1 MQSNAPR
8 PSAST
13 ARRNRR
19 LRRAGQMGLGAG
31 HANTLANHRAN
42 SPRPQ
47 FTPTDIASVRIEHTA
62 VGNVCWLTDQSKVP
76 EDVRCVHNH
85 HCIEPYMRADGYRH
99 PVLITGLYQRE
110 GSSAL
115 GDIMARFQSVSAY
128 NGEDLGSYIYAKTY
142 VRKFLNVIPIRQGRE
157 RPEDGVFREPIPPGR
172 SPSNSKPIPW
182 SSVDKKGEP
191 ATATFQLELSP
202 ESQLLAKQSYVD
214 IEHVWEVPLRYL
226 KPYRFRGVWSKS
238 YSFRISKD
246 SYHVIAARTGQLVQP
261 YTPIDVVKARTFVST
276 LEEWYGFRPPV
287 RALWL
292 QKPALGRGLDSGHA
306 LDVKRL
312 QITAGKHTTR
322 FSEKMKNVN
331 KAGHGEV
338 HTTEAGGVTGSERHS
353 AIPFES
359 NIRSLQTDR
368 KLQSSTATTPRS
380 SGILN
385 PRAATF
391 SPRSMSTLKQT
402 SPISPLTIPPPAFFP
417 THEPN
422 SRAPETWEMPLP
434 NHQTA
439 YVLQEPIIPMSPFFN
454 SLGIGRDREFIY
466 KPGEPPI
473 RIRFPKEIKL
483 EIMSSKLDMMLVDE
497 DEEFLEDAQCPR
509 DFLADW

>member
-1 MQSNAPR
+1 M
-8 PSAST
+8 
-13 ARRNRR
+13 
-19 LRRAGQMGLGAG
+19 
-31 HANTLANHRAN
+31 
-42 SPRPQ
+42 
-47 FTPTDIASVRIEHTA
+47 
-62 VGNVCWLTDQSKVP
+62 
-76 EDVRCVHNH
+76 
-85 HCIEPYMRADGYRH
+85 
-99 PVLITGLYQRE
+99 
-110 GSSAL
+110 
-115 GDIMARFQSVSAY
+115 
-128 NGEDLGSYIYAKTY
+128 
-142 VRKFLNVIPIRQGRE
+142 RKFLNVIPIRQGRE

-172 SPSNSKPIPW
+172 NPSNSKPIPW

-214 IEHVWEVPLRYL
+214 IEHVWEVPLRYI

-246 SYHVIAARTGQLVQP
+246 SYHVIAARTGQLAQP
-261 YTPIDVVKARTFVST
+261 YTPIEVVKARTFIST

-287 RALWL
+287 RALWP
-292 QKPALGRGLDSGHA
+292 QKPARGRGPDSGHA
-306 LDVKRL
+306 LDIKRL
-312 QITAGKHTTR
+312 QITAVKHTTR

-338 HTTEAGGVTGSERHS
+338 HTTEDGGETESERHS

-359 NIRSLQTDR
+359 NIRSLQNDR

-391 SPRSMSTLKQT
+391 SPRSTSPPEQT
-402 SPISPLTIPPPAFFP
+402 SPISPLNIPPPAFFP
-417 THEPN
+417 IHESSLQVLK
-422 SRAPETWEMPLP
+422 SRETPLP

-439 YVLQEPIIPMSPFFN
+439 YVLQEPIIPISPFFN
-454 SLGIGRDREFIY
+454 FLGIGREREIIY
-466 KPGEPPI
+466 KPGEPPV
-473 RIRFPKEIKL
+473 RIRFSKEIKL
-483 EIMSSKLDMMLVDE
+483 EIMSSKPAMMLVDE

-509 DFLADW
+509 NFLVDG